1 MDSLQNSCGIE
12 TTRFV
17 SRLKRSN
24 GVSDFVGFD
33 ASTSEMTPFFPKNAA
48 AREVA
53 LIYLE
58 VISGNVISTIDP
70 SATFGISCAETI
82 SITSSP

>member
-1 MDSLQNSCGIE
+1 MLFAPVLPLCFPLLNLSVRDRNDAFCQPLE
-12 TTRFV
+12 
-17 SRLKRSN
+17 RSN

-58 VISGNVISTIDP
+58 VISGT
-70 SATFGISCAETI
+70 
-82 SITSSP
+82 

>member
-1 MDSLQNSCGIE
+1 
-12 TTRFV
+12 
-17 SRLKRSN
+17 LKRSN

-58 VISGNVISTIDP
+58 VISGT
-70 SATFGISCAETI
+70 
-82 SITSSP
+82 